1 MSSYL
6 VEVTLPDPFD
16 VYRQRLPTFLFLC
29 FVNGV
34 FVDVERIGKPVS
46 NDVYRKYEEV
56 LVDKKGL
63 ENRWISCLRK

>member
-1 MSSYL
+1 M
-6 VEVTLPDPFD
+6 
-16 VYRQRLPTFLFLC
+16 FLFLC

-63 ENRWISCLRK
+63 DNGWISCLRK